1 MDELDQAR
9 LAKNNLETQLLEIY
23 NYIRTLDGKSS
34 IQARLPYMIWIN

>member
-1 MDELDQAR
+1 MDELDQTS

-23 NYIRTLDGKSS
+23 NYILTIEGKSS